1 MLNSSNTPDLNSS
14 DTGFDRDE
22 TITLAKA
29 DVNFF
34 GGICIPE
41 IFKYFFPQIFI
52 AIWQLL
58 VEAVE
63 HKRGILR
70 LCIGLP
76 RGFAKTAFLK
86 IYVVWVILFTD
97 RNFILVVCNTESLAM
112 NFLSDVFD
120 ILSSPNMKALFGD
133 WALGV
138 EKDTQAIKKFG
149 FRGRDIIV
157 AGIGVGTS
165 LRGLNLKF
173 RRPDVII
180 MDDMQSREDAENPKT
195 GADQLIWLLGT
206 LMKARNYERCLF
218 IFVGNMY
225 PFDAS
230 ILRKLKYNP
239 QWISFIA
246 GGILADG
253 ESLWPEFRPV
263 EELLAELEHD
273 ISMGHPEVFYSEV
286 LNDEEAG
293 TVSGLD
299 ISQIPLLPEAYIQSE
314 AQGGFVLIDPASGK
328 KTGNDVAIG
337 AFLII
342 NGSPVFRELKADKYN
357 PISTIHEAL
366 RLAMKYGITL
376 IAVESNSYQATLLF
390 WFEWV
395 CTQLGISGFNFVELT
410 ATGQAKNAKIKA
422 MLNCL
427 LGDQVA
433 KDKLTK
439 YAQIWLHPDVRSKTL
454 HQITQWNPLRQHNDD
469 DVLDLLAWVHPCIAM
484 YSHFMEITGSIAMET
499 LLQSL
504 SENMNSLPAATTLEE
519 IGATF

>member
-1 MLNSSNTPDLNSS
+1 MFSKAEEFDASSVS
-14 DTGFDRDE
+14 FDRDQ
-22 TITLAKA
+22 TINLAKG
-29 DVNFF
+29 DLNFF

-41 IFKYFFPQIFI
+41 IFKYFFPAIFI
-52 AIWQLL
+52 AIFQLL
-58 VEAVE
+58 VEAVTQE
-63 HKRGILR
+63 RGILR

-86 IYVVWVILFTD
+86 LYVAWVILFTD
-97 RNFILVVCNTESLAM
+97 RQFILVVCNTEGLAM

-120 ILSSPNMKALFGD
+120 ILSSPNIKALFGD
-133 WALGV
+133 WSLGI
-138 EKDTQAIKKFG
+138 EKDTQSLKKFG

-173 RRPDVII
+173 RRPDTVI

-195 GADQLIWLLGT
+195 ANDQLIWLLGT

-225 PFDAS
+225 PFDGS
-230 ILRKLKYNP
+230 ILRKLKYNK

-299 ISQIPLLPEAYIQSE
+299 ISRIPVLPESHLQSE
-314 AQGGFVLIDPASGK
+314 PQGGFILIDPASGK
-328 KTGNDVAIG
+328 RTGNDVAIG
-337 AFLII
+337 AFLIL
-342 NGSPVFRELKADKYN
+342 NGAPVFREIVADKFN
-357 PISTIHEAL
+357 PMATIHESL
-366 RLAMKYGITL
+366 KLAMKYGITL
-376 IAVESNSYQATLLF
+376 IAVESNAYQATLLF
-390 WFEWV
+390 WFDWV
-395 CTQLGISGFNFVELT
+395 CRQLGLSGFNFVELT
-410 ATGQAKNAKIKA
+410 ATGIAKNTKIKA
-422 MLNCL
+422 ALNSL
-427 LGDQVA
+427 ISEQTT
-433 KDKLTK
+433 KDRLTK
-439 YAQIWLHPDVRSKTL
+439 YAQIWLHPDVRSKVL
-454 HQITQWNPLRQHNDD
+454 HQITQWNPLRQHNEDD
-469 DVLDLLAWVHPCIAM
+469 LLDLLAWVHPCIAT

-499 LLQSL
+499 LLESL
-504 SENMNSLPAATTLEE
+504 SDMRGQAIPAATTLEE